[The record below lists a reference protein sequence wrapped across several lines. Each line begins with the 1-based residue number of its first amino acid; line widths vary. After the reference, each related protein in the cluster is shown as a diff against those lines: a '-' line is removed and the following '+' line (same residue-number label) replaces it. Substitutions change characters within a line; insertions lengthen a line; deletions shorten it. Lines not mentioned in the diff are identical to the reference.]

1 MKRRRQNGFALA
13 AVLWLLAGLAIVVSL
28 VNDAAVTSAERVR
41 QLRERADFTRSSLA
55 AKAQMIYYLSLA
67 QPKAAGFALG
77 NAMLLADETPYQTDK
92 LGVMRLQDLGG
103 LINLNGFERPVM
115 ERFLQSCGVLA
126 DQVPYLIDALDDY
139 TDPDDLQRINGAER
153 DTYILAGKPAPRN
166 APLLSVDE
174 LWTVYGWAGLQKTWD
189 ANGCTRA
196 LTTVLGA
203 SAMGSS
209 LNLATAP
216 AMVLRAA
223 GLDETMASDIS
234 KARGDEQKVSD
245 TTSAA
250 NAVTGNAGMFGM
262 SGGMVRRDLY
272 VTYEHSTMP
281 WVIEYTF
288 RLNLNSNDSP
298 WSITQPVIRARSYTP
313 VIPSANAV
321 PWPLNSALPLP
332 SSDANRVLPF

>member
-1 MKRRRQNGFALA
+1 MRQRQKGFALA

-41 QLRERADFTRSSLA
+41 QLRERADFTRNSLA

-77 NAMLLADETPYQTDK
+77 NAMLLADETPYRTDA

-103 LINLNGFERPVM
+103 LINLNGFERPIM
-115 ERFLQSCGVLA
+115 ERFLQSCGVLP
-126 DQVPYLIDALDDY
+126 DQVPYLIDTLEDY
-139 TDPDDLQRINGAER
+139 TDADDLQRINGAER
-153 DTYILAGKPAPRN
+153 DTYILAGKPPPRN

-174 LWTVYGWAGLQKTWD
+174 LWAVHGWEGVQKTWA
-189 ANGCTRA
+189 ANGCARS
-196 LTTVLGA
+196 LTVVSGA

-216 AMVLRAA
+216 PMILRAA
-223 GLDETMASDIS
+223 GLDDAMASDIS
-234 KARGDEQKVSD
+234 KARGDEQKVVD

-250 NAVTGNAGMFGM
+250 NAVTGGGGMFGM